1 MKLSI
6 KSKIRKHLNG
16 KLILFLF
23 VITNIVYASMMLITI
38 PQVMQY
44 SNGMQ
49 LLDMLPV
56 GYDHA
61 YVRALFDTLGSQGRS
76 TYLYRQIPLDMLY
89 PGLFGISY
97 CLVMAYLLNKLEKL
111 ESNFFYLCLIPVFA
125 GIFDYGENIGII
137 TITKSYPDIS
147 VLTSQVTNIFS
158 ILKSASTSIYFI
170 SLIVCLIAIGK
181 RKLRT
186 AGS

>member
-1 MKLSI
+1 MKLFI
-6 KSKIRKHLNG
+6 KNKISRHLNG

-23 VITNIVYASMMLITI
+23 VITNIIYASMMLITI

-49 LLDMLPV
+49 LLDMLPA

-61 YVRALFDTLGSQGRS
+61 YVRVLFDTLGSQGRN

-97 CLVMAYLLNKLEKL
+97 CLVMAYFLNKLEKL
-111 ESNFFYLCLIPVFA
+111 EGNFFYLCLIPIFA

-137 TITKSYPDIS
+137 TMINSYPDIS
-147 VLTSQVTNIFS
+147 VLTSQITNIFS

-170 SLIVCLIAIGK
+170 SLIVCLVAICK
-181 RKLRT
+181 RALRT
-186 AGS
+186 AGN